1 MLKPRRH
8 HSADPAAAAALEA
21 ALRYSSDQQP
31 GFSRRRSGTG
41 FRYFGSSGKPLHD
54 RQALARIR
62 ALVIPPAW
70 TDVWICSLANGH
82 LQATGRDAR
91 GRKQYRYH
99 DRWRKHR
106 DEDKYARMLTFAATL
121 PRIRR
126 HVARDL
132 AERGLSR
139 KRLLAVIVRLLET
152 SRIRIGNEEY
162 AATNDSYG
170 LTTFHDRHAAV
181 RGEKIQFSFR
191 GKSGV
196 THDIEV
202 VDRRLARIV
211 KRSRDLPGYRLFQ
224 YVAADGRRRSID
236 SSDVND
242 YLREISGQDFTAKD
256 FRTWSGS
263 LLAAGA
269 LARQATPPSKTGMQ
283 RVEAAAVK
291 EVAEE
296 LGNTPAV
303 CRKSYI
309 HPAVFEA
316 FEDGTLLPLLRP
328 KRRGK
333 AGTASHGGLRQAESQ
348 LIRLL
353 KSAAHGTK
361 RKAG

>member
-1 MLKPRRH
+1 MIKPRRH
-8 HSADPAAAAALEA
+8 HSVDPGAAAAREA
-21 ALRYSSDQQP
+21 ALRYSTDQRP

-41 FRYFGSSGKPLHD
+41 FRYFGCSGKPLHD
-54 RQALARIR
+54 RRALARIR

-70 TDVWICSLANGH
+70 TDVWICPLANGH

-99 DRWRKHR
+99 DRWRTHR
-106 DEDKYARMLTFAATL
+106 DDDKYARMLTFAATL

-132 AERGLSR
+132 SKRGLPR
-139 KRLLAVIVRLLET
+139 QRLLAAVVRLLET

-181 RGEKIQFSFR
+181 RGEKIQFTFR

-196 THDIEV
+196 AHDIEV
-202 VDRRLARIV
+202 VDRRLAKIV
-211 KRSRDLPGYRLFQ
+211 KRARDLPGYRLFQ
-224 YVAADGRRRSID
+224 YVGDDGRRRSID

-263 LLAAGA
+263 LLAAGV

-283 RVEAAAVK
+283 RAEAAAVK
-291 EVAEE
+291 EVAGE

-316 FEDGTLLPLLRP
+316 FEDGTLLHLLRP
-328 KRRGK
+328 RRSTH
-333 AGTASHGGLRQAESQ
+333 ASASHGGLRQEESR

-353 KSAAHGTK
+353 KSAVRGTK
-361 RKAG
+361 RKAA